1 MFRVNTFLG
10 TISLELFALFIGWFF
25 MITTMI
31 LAIVVV
37 VAIVFFIIH
46 QGEFSSSFFTIRIYS
61 ENISEGPVIVACIAA
76 FVLSFLM
83 CYVSKQLIRG
93 VENVSRKS
101 YPNKIS

>member
-1 MFRVNTFLG
+1 MLCRVNTFLG

-25 MITTMI
+25 MITTML
-31 LAIVVV
+31 LALVVI

-46 QGEFSSSFFTIRIYS
+46 QGESTFHTFTIRILN
-61 ENISEGPVIVACIAA
+61 ENISEGPAIVACIAA

-93 VENVSRKS
+93 VENVSRK
-101 YPNKIS
+101 K